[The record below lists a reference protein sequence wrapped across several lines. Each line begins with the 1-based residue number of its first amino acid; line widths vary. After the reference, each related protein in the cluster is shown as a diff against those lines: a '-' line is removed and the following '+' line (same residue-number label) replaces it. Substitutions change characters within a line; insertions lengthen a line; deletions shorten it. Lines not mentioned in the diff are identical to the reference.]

1 MKSFARYGT
10 SFAAAVAVSSLLSM
24 GCSKKGP
31 ECQTVI
37 HSMNVLGEKLSDT
50 QKVTGATDSKPEQ
63 VAAALRPFA
72 AAAKDTGDALAK
84 AELTIAEIK
93 KIAAEASVAAL
104 ALAASAAKMA
114 DSADQMKG
122 LDAAGK
128 AVDDQKK
135 VVDAAEA
142 EIKKLCEA
150 GAQCAELAK
159 VLVAFP
165 PPPEKA
171 DNMEATGVWTGK
183 LSAWA
188 AELAK
193 VKISDAKLKTQ
204 VTAFDQ
210 GWKTFATAM
219 STLVTI
225 TETAKKYDEVAKAFN
240 AQIDSAN
247 KAIADANGYCK
258 S

>member
-1 MKSFARYGT
+1 MKFVARYGT
-10 SFAAAVAVSSLLSM
+10 SFAVAVVSSLLGM

-31 ECQTVI
+31 ECQTVVG
-37 HSMNVLGEKLSDT
+37 SMNVLGTKLSEA
-50 QKVTGATDSKPEQ
+50 QKVTGAADSKPEQ

-72 AAAKDTGDALAK
+72 AAAKDTGDTLAK
-84 AELTIAEIK
+84 AELTVAEIK
-93 KIAAEASVAAL
+93 KIATEASVASL
-104 ALAASAAKMA
+104 ALAVSAAKMA

-122 LDAAGK
+122 IDAAGR
-128 AVDDQKK
+128 AVDAQKK
-135 VVDAAEA
+135 IVDTAEA
-142 EIKKLCEA
+142 EIKKICEA
-150 GAQCAELAK
+150 GAQCVELAK

-165 PPPEKA
+165 SPPEKS
-171 DNMEATGVWTGK
+171 DNLEATGVWTGK
-183 LSAWA
+183 LSTWA

-193 VKISDAKLKTQ
+193 VKIDNATLKTQ

-210 GWKTFATAM
+210 GWKSFAAAM
-219 STLVTI
+219 SALVTI
-225 TETAKKYDEVAKAFN
+225 TESAKKYDDVAKLFN